1 MSSKT
6 KPEKKVATLPI
17 NEIIC
22 GNAVEIM
29 RTFPENSIDLTVTSP
44 PYDQLRHYNGY
55 EFNFYMINYI
65 VERDTL
71 K

>member
-1 MSSKT
+1 MRSKR
-6 KPEKKVATLPI
+6 EKLTTPLPI

-29 RTFPENSIDLTVTSP
+29 RTFPENLIDLTITSP

-55 EFNFYMINYI
+55 EFNFYMIAEGLYRI
-65 VERDTL
+65 TKREE
-71 K
+71 